1 MKVEGPVWGFSF
13 TSKDTLPA
21 SCVNNPQVS
30 CTSVPMPT
38 FNDGYTN
45 KEIYDGLVEIRNRVS
60 SLFGGNKKQTY
71 PVNYL
76 A

>member
-13 TSKDTLPA
+13 TSTNTLPA
-21 SCVNNPQVS
+21 IMSNPQVS

-45 KEIYDGLVEIRNRVS
+45 QEIYEGLVKIKSRVS
-60 SLFGGNKKQTY
+60 SLFGGEKKQTY
-71 PVNYL
+71 PMNYI

>member
-21 SCVNNPQVS
+21 SMKSPQVS

-45 KEIYDGLVEIRNRVS
+45 QEIYEGLVKIKSRVS
-60 SLFGGNKKQTY
+60 SLFGGDKKKTY
-71 PVNYL
+71 PLNYF